1 VKALI
6 TGGTGFV
13 GPYLAAHCRE
23 QGDDVVSVDRSGP
36 DPLDIT
42 DREAVRETLARHSP
56 DVVYHLAA
64 LSHVGESW
72 SDPAAVFRVN
82 IDGTA
87 HVLDAARAAG
97 ARRVIVVGSAEEYG
111 RVEER
116 DLPLREDAP
125 LRPTTPYG
133 VSKIAAS
140 YLGLQAHLAHGY
152 EVVRVRP
159 FSHTGPGQ
167 SDRFLVPALA
177 ARIAAAERAEADE
190 IRVGSL
196 DPVRDLSDVR
206 DVVRAYR
213 LLAEHGEP
221 GAVYNVCSGTGV
233 SVREIAEHLLA
244 AARRPLRLTVDPE
257 LVRPVEVPRL
267 VGDATRLHTAT
278 GWSRE
283 IGLGETLAAVLDDA
297 RERAVT

>member
-1 VKALI
+1 VKTLI
-6 TGGTGFV
+6 TGGSGFV
-13 GPYLAAHCRE
+13 GRHLAGECSEA
-23 QGDDVVSVDRSGP
+23 GDEVVSIDRSGAA
-36 DPLDIT
+36 PLDIT
-42 DREAVRETLARHSP
+42 DRDAIHDALARHRP

-72 SDPAAVFRVN
+72 NDPTGVLRVN
-82 IDGTA
+82 VEGTA
-87 HVLDAARAAG
+87 NVLDAARAAQV
-97 ARRVIVVGSAEEYG
+97 RRVIVVGSAEEYG
-111 RVEER
+111 RVDER

-125 LRPTTPYG
+125 LRPSTPYG

-140 YLGLQAHLAHGY
+140 FLALQAHLAYGFD
-152 EVVRVRP
+152 VVRVRA

-177 ARIAAAERAEADE
+177 QRIAKAEREERDE

-213 LLAEHGEP
+213 LIALHGHE

-233 SVREIAEHLLA
+233 SVREIAERLVA
-244 AARRPLRLTVDPE
+244 AARRPLRITVDQA

-267 VGDATRLHTAT
+267 VGDGSRLRAET
-278 GWSRE
+278 GWSP
-283 IGLGETLAAVLDDA
+283 GYSLDETLAAVLAGA
-297 RERAVT
+297 RAAQR